1 MFGGRKTRI
10 LRMDHG
16 EISKPKLQD
25 LKMDKHLH
33 GRVLTALVILIA
45 TSQPVSGQVGR
56 FSVDG
61 PKPATLEALIDFSSV
76 IVEATVESAY
86 PVIDR
91 PPEVT
96 SDFLIRVNK
105 VVKGNLTSNQIAVHQ
120 AGGTLPG
127 GRIAEPMQYSIMVPG
142 ERYILF
148 LDANPPATLPNR
160 GVPRY
165 LLAAGFYGLVKV
177 EGNQV
182 VWPKGIPEAWKT
194 TYRFGPNDLIASIQ
208 ARSQGR

>member
-1 MFGGRKTRI
+1 MRDEI
-10 LRMDHG
+10 L
-16 EISKPKLQD
+16 
-25 LKMDKHLH
+25 
-33 GRVLTALVILIA
+33 LTALVILIA
-45 TSQPVSGQVGR
+45 TSQPVSAQVGR
-56 FSVDG
+56 FWVDG

-76 IVEATVESAY
+76 IIEATVESAY

-91 PPEVT
+91 PPVT

-105 VVKGNLTSNQIAVHQ
+105 VVKGSLTSNQIAVHQ
-120 AGGTLPG
+120 TGGTLPG
-127 GRIAEPMQYSIMVPG
+127 GRTAEPMQYSLMVPG

-148 LDANPPATLPNR
+148 LDANPPANLSNR

-182 VWPKGIPEAWKT
+182 VWPKGMPEAWKT